1 MKRALGVAAL
11 LAVSGCYSWDTDLSK
26 CVADNRCENPNP
38 DAGVGGGGGDD
49 TDSGMGGGSAG
60 GGVGGGVGGGGGADD
75 GGFSYGDAGTFALSC
90 LSDGFCWENPFPVG
104 SDFYALNAI
113 APGDGWAVGE
123 GGAAVHADSPND
135 AFTVVQVTAPSG
147 AQAAYRLTSVA
158 ATPTGVYATDSLG
171 NVLQLDVSPL
181 KSAAV
186 LGGAG
191 QGYGLW
197 SSPFS
202 TAWLVGTDGS
212 NGVLASVDPATLAC
226 SPIAG
231 SAGAPLVAID
241 GTATTQYAVA
251 LDAGA
256 VYRTDGGFLPL
267 NLTGVGV
274 PVDVAAV
281 NEARVFYCGTTGVAQ
296 VGDGGSAVHIA
307 APCLADS
314 VSDPLGFTV
323 AKGVNAITTWTFS
336 PLTLSRA
343 DLVPFVPTDVS
354 ANGKVVM
361 VSGNGG
367 QLATLNTDLHRVDDV
382 TPGTRDPIIDL
393 WVDSDGG
400 GVAVSSTGQV
410 LKRLQS
416 VWKATDAGVA
426 FSALEKL
433 SDGVYMVGI
442 DGGAGRLSGT
452 TVTPMPGPAQ
462 ALTRI
467 SASAS
472 DVWAVNGTGEIFRLD
487 GGVAW
492 EPYFT
497 SVSGTFNAIWAGPGG
512 VAYAAGGEPSSDGGI
527 ELSVWK
533 YQVANGWNPLDVGS
547 MPGVATDVSG
557 TSATDVWVTGAAG
570 DSFNWVHLDP
580 LTTGTQQG
588 PAPIASL
595 ALAAVAPGE
604 AWVSTGEWHAH
615 YAGGSWQV
623 IPSAISRAP
632 LRLRYQAGAI
642 WLAGERGTLLRMPK

>member
-1 MKRALGVAAL
+1 MNRALLVAAAL
-11 LAVSGCYSWDTDLSK
+11 VVVSGCYSWDKDLAK

-49 TDSGMGGGSAG
+49 LDSGMGGGSAG
-60 GGVGGGVGGGGGADD
+60 GGVGGGAGGGGGDD
-75 GGFSYGDAGTFALSC
+75 GGFSYGDAGTFALAC

-104 SDFYALNAI
+104 ADLYAVNSI

-171 NVLQLDVSPL
+171 NVVQVDVSPV
-181 KSAAV
+181 KSAPV

-191 QGYGLW
+191 QGFGLW

-202 TAWLVGTDGS
+202 TAWLVGSDGTG
-212 NGVLASVDPATLAC
+212 GVMASIDPTSLAAT
-226 SPIAG
+226 PIAT
-231 SAGAPLVAID
+231 SPGAPLVAVD
-241 GTATTQYAVA
+241 GTATIQYAVA

-256 VYRTDGGFLPL
+256 VVHTDGGFVPL
-267 NLTGVGV
+267 NLTGIGV
-274 PVDVAAV
+274 PIDVAAV
-281 NEARVFYCGTTGVAQ
+281 NEARVLFCGTTGVAQ
-296 VGDGGSAVHIA
+296 VGDGGSTANLA
-307 APCLADS
+307 APCVADS

-323 AKGVNAITTWTFS
+323 AKGVNAITTWNFS
-336 PLTLSRA
+336 PLTSARA
-343 DLVPFVPTDVS
+343 DLTPFVPTDVS

-361 VSGNGG
+361 VSGKGG

-382 TPGTRDPIIDL
+382 TPGTRDPVIDL

-433 SDGVYMVGI
+433 SDGVYLVGI

-452 TVTPMPGPAQ
+452 TVTPLPGMSQ

-472 DVWAVNGTGEIFRLD
+472 DIWAVNGTGQIFKLD
-487 GGVAW
+487 AGVAW
-492 EPYFT
+492 EPFFT
-497 SVSGTFNAIWAGPGG
+497 SVSGTFNAIWAGPSG
-512 VAYAAGGEPSSDGGI
+512 VAYAAGGEPSTDGGV

-533 YQVANGWNPLDVGS
+533 YEVTSGWNQLDVGS
-547 MPGVATDVSG
+547 MPGAATDVSG
-557 TSATDVWVTGAAG
+557 TSATDVWITGAAG
-570 DSFNWVHLDP
+570 DSFHWVHLDP
-580 LTTGTQQG
+580 PITGTQQG

-595 ALAAVAPGE
+595 ALTAVAAGE
-604 AWVSTGEWHAH
+604 AWVSTGQWHAH
-615 YAGGSWQV
+615 YTGGAWQV
-623 IPSAISRAP
+623 IPAGINRAP
-632 LRLRYQAGAI
+632 LRLRHQAGAL
-642 WLAGERGTLLRMPK
+642 WLVGDHGTLLRMPR